1 MSGFLEIVGMI
12 TVLLFV
18 LYVCIGGFRYWMML
32 RAEEA
37 RKTWKDALRIIFLW
51 PLSFWVA

>member
-12 TVLLFV
+12 TVLLLV

-37 RKTWKDALRIIFLW
+37 RKTWKDALRIIFVW
-51 PLSFWVA
+51 PLSLWVA